1 MQTKDR
7 VKALQEIMREKGV
20 DAYIIPSSDS
30 HQSEY
35 VADYFKSRQFIS
47 GFTGSAG
54 TVIVSLE
61 HGNGLWTDGR
71 YFIQAE
77 EEIKGSS
84 IDLFK
89 MGEEGVPTINQ
100 WVKKNLADG
109 ATIGFDGRL
118 FSANYVS
125 KMKQELINKEFNY
138 QINDDLIDSI
148 WDDRPDM
155 PIEKVIAHDLKFA
168 GKQSRDKIK
177 ETRELMIEEDADTY
191 IIGSL
196 DDIVWLCN
204 IRGNDMKFSPVVYAY
219 AMITMETTTLYVDQS
234 KISDDIKETL
244 AGENITIKAYEALWN
259 DINNMDVSR
268 KVALDPNCINSTL
281 YGKVKEQCK
290 VREIKEI
297 SSLLKAKKNEIE
309 IENLKKCNIRD
320 NVAMVKFLY
329 WLKSNIGK
337 LKITELDI
345 EDKLLEYRSQM
356 ENNLG
361 ESFATIA
368 AYGEHGALNHYK
380 ASEESQK
387 TLEPEG
393 FVLVD
398 SGGQYYDGTTDIT
411 RTIVLGSITEE
422 MRRNYTLVLKG
433 NINLSK
439 VIFRQ
444 GTRGCN
450 LDVLARIPLWENGLE
465 FKHGTGHGLG
475 FFLNV
480 HEGPHNISQHLVDVP
495 LEVGMVV
502 TNEPGYYVEGDYGI
516 RLENDIL
523 VAPHNKTEWGQFLKF
538 DTLTYCPFDLEAI
551 DASLLKDE
559 ERQWLNDYHKKT
571 YELLSPYLNEDEKVW
586 LEENTRE
593 V

>member
-1 MQTKDR
+1 MQAKER
-7 VKALQEIMREKGV
+7 VRTLQKIMREKGMDV
-20 DAYIIPSSDS
+20 YIIPSSDS

-100 WVKKNLADG
+100 WLKKNLADG

-118 FSANYVS
+118 FSANYVT
-125 KMKQELINKEFNY
+125 KMKKELKNKDFNY
-138 QINDDLIDSI
+138 QINDDLIDLI
-148 WDDRPDM
+148 WIDRPAM
-155 PIEKVIAHDLKFA
+155 PAEKVIEHDLKFA

-177 ETRELMIEEDADTY
+177 EIRELMVEEDADTY
-191 IIGSL
+191 VIGSL

-204 IRGNDMKFSPVVYAY
+204 IRGNDMQYSPVVYAY
-219 AMITMETTTLYVDQS
+219 AMITMETTSLYVDLS
-234 KISDDIKETL
+234 KISDGIKNTL
-244 AGENITIKAYEALWN
+244 LGEGITVKTYDALWE
-259 DINNMDVSR
+259 DINNLDASR
-268 KVALDPNCINSTL
+268 KVALDSNRINSAL
-281 YGKVKEQCK
+281 YSKVKEQCK

-297 SSLLKAKKNEIE
+297 SALLKAKKNEIE
-309 IENLKKCNIRD
+309 IENLRKCNIRD

-337 LKITELDI
+337 IKITELDI
-345 EDKLLEYRSQM
+345 EDKLLELRSQM

-361 ESFATIA
+361 ASFATIA

-393 FVLVD
+393 FVLID

-411 RTIVLGSITEE
+411 RTIVLGPITEE
-422 MRRNYTLVLKG
+422 MRRNYTLVLRG
-433 NINLSK
+433 NINLSR

-444 GTRGCN
+444 GTKGCN
-450 LDVLARIPLWENGLE
+450 LDALARMPLWEHGLE

-523 VAPHNKTEWGQFLKF
+523 VAPQNKTEWGQFLKF
-538 DTLTYCPFDLEAI
+538 ETLTYCPFDLEAI
-551 DASLLKDE
+551 DTSLLKDE
-559 ERQWLNDYHKKT
+559 EKQWLNEYHKKT
-571 YELLSPYLNEDEKVW
+571 YELLAPYLNEDEKVW
-586 LEENTRE
+586 LKENTKE